1 MRGVVPEL
9 PRVRPLRADPL
20 LPAAHAARLCEARP
34 PADRRDERRAARAAR
49 RAQRLEPLRR
59 RAGAAAGLRL
69 TLTLT
74 LALVPALI
82 PHPSPSASQVPL
94 PGFVCDVTCA
104 LVLGARS
111 GGGALGATDHH
122 WVDNLR
128 MSGPPGR
135 PAPPVLV
142 NATATSLLLA
152 WFPPHHGGEEVL
164 LRPPRPTPTPR
175 PAIEPSPK
183 PSHPPALLLLLL
195 SCHSCYCYYY
205 SLLLLP
211 LTPPSPL
218 SPPSRCSSI
227 GCACGAAPA
236 GATCTSARAPTTP
249 CTTSSRGPPTSSGC
263 RLHAPRPGATPTH
276 PPTHP
281 HACVRPLVMPLGGW
295 RTTGCT
301 HPSIPCTHLRPPTSV
316 THPPHPPTAPTHAGR
331 RRTTP
336 TAGASRAPP
345 PPSPPSRGHWP
356 ARPRRRACRA
366 SMRARAC
373 AAGSSTWRE
382 ASPSGRAAAWVARC
396 ASSLGVEVGVGVGV
410 GGGSRVTP
418 PHLPHACERHTPYL
432 ATAPHQLPRYD
443 DTRRTLPSY
452 HPSPGASAT

>member
-1 MRGVVPEL
+1 MRGGPEL

-316 THPPHPPTAPTHAGR
+316 THPPHPPTAPTHRTHPR
-331 RRTTP
+331 RPQAYNTNGWGESSP
-336 TAGASRAPP
+336 SASFATVTWPLASQAAPP
-345 PPSPPSRGHWP
+345 RV
-356 ARPRRRACRA
+356 PRVN
-366 SMRARAC
+366 
-373 AAGSSTWRE
+373 AGSCVCGGKLYVAGGQSVG
-382 ASPSGRAAAWVARC
+382 SG
-396 ASSLGVEVGVGVGV
+396 GGV
-410 GGGSRVTP
+410 GGPVRIVT
-418 PHLPHACERHTPYL
+418 RG
-432 ATAPHQLPRYD
+432 RGRGRGRG
-443 DTRRTLPSY
+443 RRWE
-452 HPSPGASAT
+452 